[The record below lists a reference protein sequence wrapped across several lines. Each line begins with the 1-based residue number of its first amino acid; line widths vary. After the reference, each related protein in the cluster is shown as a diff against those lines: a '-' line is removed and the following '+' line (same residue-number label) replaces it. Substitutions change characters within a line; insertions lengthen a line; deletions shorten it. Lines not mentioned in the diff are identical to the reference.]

1 MSMLPS
7 CADNEGESAPDN
19 DVELTVSDIS
29 DNQWTYISLEN
40 NTVVGQSDKNN
51 PSADADWASRTDWDI
66 AICGDMIRTNSGT
79 SGNGA
84 GGLRRLDGH
93 SYDNVTANDAA
104 NTDIDRPNTPD
115 STRE

>member
-19 DVELTVSDIS
+19 DVELTVSGIS